1 MQRNRWQAAAF
12 LEMIV
17 TLAGATLK
25 QFRSFR
31 VLTGVLAFC
40 SALTSV
46 SAAKDVTLQIS
57 AHQDDDILFMNPDF
71 RNSAGLTST
80 TAIFVTAGEAQ
91 GAPGQTRE
99 EFAASRQEGS
109 RVAYASMYGATN
121 SWTQSVCS
129 FRGVYFEVD
138 KLQGALDVNLVFLH
152 LPDGGDGIDINT
164 PDPYRTNILISL
176 FNNSNPFPPFPLFTH
191 TIVPTE
197 WPTAK
202 CVWPAGRHGVPGP
215 TSYYYDRNT
224 LTGVLGD
231 IINLVHPTVIRTL
244 DPNPYERCANGDP
257 TCSQGYDYSFD
268 NLDHQAVAR
277 FVREI
282 LPSYG
287 KHKATINYIGYSIA
301 DYQGDLGGFDFA
313 SKESIVDAYGEHD
326 GNYQKFRDGY
336 LAWFGAQYERYP
348 SNATWLQPLSDG
360 RLAAFGVNA
369 DKLVMWKELAIGGAW
384 KGPISLNTNIQ
395 DGSVAPSIAVATR
408 PNGRLQLFFL
418 RIPQAPMSGTPEICT
433 LPQRP
438 KGDAFGPM
446 TCLGSPSRI
455 NPDWVFVPAT
465 TVGADGKMWVFVRN
479 DEGGVSVNHET
490 DSGWTGW
497 TDMPSSDAF
506 GGGQDVVDGIIARQG
521 ADGRVHVFA
530 PTRFGYIRQWYQD
543 GANGPW
549 VYVPTFP
556 ANAPVFQSHS
566 LGVGRNSDGRLEVFY
581 RNSGFSQVLSVR
593 EQWPGGPWGDPTL
606 LFGDAGHGPISV
618 VRHPGG
624 ELGIFELNT
633 WGGVSQ
639 TYEDSPTGNFIL
651 QWRLLD
657 GNLIY
662 FPSAAIDG
670 LGRAVVAGFAID
682 GTLYI
687 RRQAA
692 AGASQGFDNWI
703 PAVSP

>member
-1 MQRNRWQAAAF
+1 MKRLKSSVVVLFGQLA
-12 LEMIV
+12 LCLVM
-17 TLAGATLK
+17 TLSATA
-25 QFRSFR
+25 
-31 VLTGVLAFC
+31 T
-40 SALTSV
+40 
-46 SAAKDVTLQIS
+46 DVTLQVS

-91 GAPGQTRE
+91 GAPGQSRE
-99 EFAASRQEGS
+99 EFAASRQQGS
-109 RVAYASMYGATN
+109 RAAYASMYGVEN
-121 SWTQSVCS
+121 SWTQSLCS

-138 KLQGALDVNLVFLH
+138 KLNSGLDVNLVFLH
-152 LPDGGDGIDINT
+152 LPDGGDGIDANT
-164 PDPYRTNILISL
+164 PDPFRTNILISL
-176 FNNSNPFPPFPLFTH
+176 FSGSNPFPPFPLYTH

-197 WPTAK
+197 WPTAP
-202 CVWPAGRHGVPGP
+202 CVWPTARHGMPGP
-215 TSYYYDRNT
+215 TAYYYDRT
-224 LTGVLGD
+224 ILTNVLTD
-231 IINLVHPTVIRTL
+231 IVKLVHPTVIRTL

-257 TCSQGYDYSFD
+257 TCAEGYDYSYD

-277 FVREI
+277 FMREI
-282 LPSYG
+282 LPRYG

-301 DYQGDLGGFDFA
+301 DYQGDLGVFDFS
-313 SKESIVDAYGEHD
+313 SKESITDIYGFYD
-326 GNYQKFRDGY
+326 NNYKANRDGY

-348 SNATWLQPLSDG
+348 SNATWLHALSDG

-369 DKLVMWKELAIGGAW
+369 DKLVMWKELSVGGAW
-384 KGPISLNTNIQ
+384 QGPIPLNTKIQ
-395 DGSVAPSIAVATR
+395 NGPIAPSIAVAAR

-418 RIPQAPMSGTPEICT
+418 RNPQPPMTGSPEICT

-438 KGDAFGPM
+438 KTDAFGPL

-455 NPDWVFVPAT
+455 RPDWAFVPAA
-465 TVGADGKMWVFVRN
+465 VAGADGRMWVFVRN

-490 DSGWTGW
+490 SSGWTGW
-497 TDMPSSDAF
+497 ADMPSSDAF
-506 GGGQDVVDGIIARQG
+506 GGGQDVIDGIVATKG
-521 ADGRVHVFA
+521 ADGRVNVFA

-543 GANGPW
+543 GPNGPW
-549 VYVPTFP
+549 VYVPVFP
-556 ANAPVFQSHS
+556 ANAPVSLTHS
-566 LGVGRNSDGRLEVFY
+566 LAVGQNSDGRLEVFF

-593 EQWPGGPWGDPTL
+593 EQWPGGPWGSPTS

-618 VRHPGG
+618 LRHPGG

-639 TYEDSPTGNFIL
+639 TYENSANGDFNP

-662 FPSAAIDG
+662 FPSAAVDG

-687 RRQAA
+687 RRQVA
-692 AGASQGFDNWI
+692 AGASQGFENWI
-703 PAVSP
+703 PAVN